1 MFCLTGCHWHIAV
14 LTCQNDLGNLISGV
28 KFCIF
33 LDRTLCFGSTYDPL
47 SFHMQCSTSNYHFT
61 LHQIQLFYIFYVPS
75 AASCI
80 GLECEKYCSTGR
92 LILFRNSNYYIT
104 FTVVSSLGLTWWCM
118 VGTFMKNVLLFLSN
132 KPGRL
137 INWGLFALHVP
148 QNLRE
153 RYSRTIYYLQR
164 KSKWMIWWW
173 FFKIILE
180 IENESAHAFFDLLHK
195 NSKTCF
201 FVFKIVLADR
211 TAKATTFH
219 HPFGSAFHYHR
230 RVNFT
235 IFKAKTSILQN
246 WAFVFM
252 HLSDGW
258 IFMQNIVC
266 CFCYKHFD
274 QMNWQTNA
282 WSVGGI

>member
-1 MFCLTGCHWHIAV
+1 MHGI
-14 LTCQNDLGNLISGV
+14 
-28 KFCIF
+28 
-33 LDRTLCFGSTYDPL
+33 
-47 SFHMQCSTSNYHFT
+47 
-61 LHQIQLFYIFYVPS
+61 
-75 AASCI
+75 
-80 GLECEKYCSTGR
+80 
-92 LILFRNSNYYIT
+92 
-104 FTVVSSLGLTWWCM
+104 
-118 VGTFMKNVLLFLSN
+118 GTFMKNVLLFLSN

-148 QNLRE
+148 QNFRE
-153 RYSRTIYYLQR
+153 RCSRTIYYLQR
-164 KSKWMIWWW
+164 KSKWMIWWL

-195 NSKTCF
+195 SSKTCF

-246 WAFVFM
+246 RAIVFM

-266 CFCYKHFD
+266 CFSYKHFD